1 MKVLFIS
8 ANRDKGFRPSLPLG
22 MVTVAAELDGSG
34 HEYRCIDLCF
44 EDDPL
49 RATEEAIKQYDPDVI
64 AISIRN
70 IDLQTMLEPAFTLPF
85 VHRLVESCRRLKP
98 HAPVVLGGAGFS
110 LLAEGIMRY
119 TGADYGITGPGEKS
133 FPILLDSL
141 ERNEALCDIPGLL
154 TRPNEHRVLAQAT
167 NKEFSQFGKA
177 RVPARHLYDERYFTH
192 RYQTPVDFEGVADVV
207 LSKRACPGRCGYCA
221 TSVDTG
227 LQLVLKSPSQT
238 VDEIEHII
246 ELGKS
251 PRFEF
256 GDGAFNM
263 PFNHALA
270 VCKEMARRGV
280 RFPWNCMFSPYPVTE
295 ELVDLMAR
303 TGCDG
308 VEMGAESGS
317 AIILK
322 SLKKHFKPEHIAR
335 AYGMFK
341 QRGIKVEVC
350 IFVGTPGETRE
361 TILESFDFLERLVST
376 APDSPDR
383 VTINFGYR
391 IFKNTWLYRVAI
403 AEGIIKEDDDLA
415 FPRYYVARPLLEDD
429 GLLDLIQER
438 VVSNKNWYLWWGLPR
453 YLLKDRV
460 REARRE
466 LAKMQALYEEATEVC
481 STVSAR

>member
-22 MVTVAAELDGSG
+22 MVTVAAELEGSR
-34 HEYRCIDLCF
+34 HEYRCIDMCF
-44 EDDPL
+44 EDNPV
-49 RATEEAIKQYDPDVI
+49 RATEGAVNGFAPDVI
-64 AISIRN
+64 GISIRN

-85 VHRLVESCRRLKP
+85 VRRLVELCHRLKP
-98 HAPVVLGGAGFS
+98 ETPVVLGGAGFS

-119 TGADYGITGPGEKS
+119 TGAEYGITGPGEKG
-133 FPILLDSL
+133 FPMLLDRIESGGPV
-141 ERNEALCDIPGLL
+141 NDIPGLL
-154 TRPNEHRVLAQAT
+154 VKADDALIARAT
-167 NKEFSQFGKA
+167 DKEFSQFGAA
-177 RVPARHLYDERYFTH
+177 RVPARHLYDNRYFTH

-207 LSKRACPGRCGYCA
+207 LSKRACPGRCRYCA

-238 VDEIEHII
+238 VDEIQQII

-270 VCKEMARRGV
+270 VCREMARRAI
-280 RFPWNCMFSPYPVTE
+280 RFPWNCMFSPYPVTP
-295 ELVDLMAR
+295 ELVDLMAQ

-308 VEMGAESGS
+308 VEMGAESG
-317 AIILK
+317 ADVILK
-322 SLKKHFKPEHIAR
+322 TLKKHFKAEHITR

-341 QRGIKVEVC
+341 ERGIKVEVC

-361 TILESFDFLERLVST
+361 SILESFDFLERLV
-376 APDSPDR
+376 PDAEGCHDR

-391 IFKNTWLYRVAI
+391 IFKNTWLHRVAI
-403 AEGIIKEDDDLA
+403 GEGVVREGDDLA
-415 FPRYYVARPLLEDD
+415 FPRYYVAPSVLGDD
-429 GLLDLIQER
+429 SLLDLIQDR
-438 VVSNKNWYLWWGLPR
+438 VVSKRNWYLWWGLPR
-453 YLLKDRV
+453 YSLKDRV
-460 REARRE
+460 REAERE
-466 LAKMQALYEEATEVC
+466 IAKMQALYEQATEQCPIVP
-481 STVSAR
+481 AR